1 MIESNAPHESLLS
14 QTKNLLQRFDLHAKK
29 RLGQHFLVNSGIL
42 KNITRAAELSS
53 SDLVLE
59 VGPGL
64 GILTRE
70 LVGSAGWVCAIE
82 LDTKLAELLQQ
93 TLSGCQNISII
104 NQDVLEVEPLDL
116 ILAEKH
122 KIPEVVLEPLRYKL
136 VANLPYYIT
145 APIIRHFCE
154 AKLKPQV
161 MVIMVQKEVAR
172 NIVAEPGNLGIL
184 AISVQFY
191 GKPQIISYVPACN
204 FYPAPRV
211 DSAILKIE
219 VSAHPRLQVTSE
231 AAFFRIVR
239 AGFCAAR
246 KQIGN
251 SLAQG
256 LDLPKPKVLSLLE
269 QAGVAPQKRAETL
282 SLEEWAHLE
291 RIFSEAD
298 YR

>member
-1 MIESNAPHESLLS
+1 MMDSTGEKSLLS
-14 QTKNLLQRFDLHAKK
+14 QTKDLLRNFELHAKK
-29 RLGQHFLVNSGIL
+29 RLGQHFLINAGIL
-42 KNITRAAELSS
+42 EKITRAAELSPL
-53 SDLVLE
+53 DLVLE

-70 LVGSAGWVCAIE
+70 LVGAAGWVCAIE

-93 TLSGCQNISII
+93 TLAGCQNISII
-104 NQDVLEVEPLDL
+104 NQDVLEIEPLDL
-116 ILAEKH
+116 ILAEKQ

-145 APIIRHFCE
+145 GPIIRHFCE

-161 MVIMVQKEVAR
+161 MVIMVQKEVAQ

-191 GKPQIISYVPACN
+191 GKPQIISYVPAGN
-204 FYPAPRV
+204 FYPAPKV
-211 DSAILKIE
+211 DSAILKIA
-219 VSAHPRLQVTSE
+219 VYQQPRLQVTNE

-269 QAGVAPQKRAETL
+269 QAGVTPQKRAETL

-291 RIFSEAD
+291 RMFSEAD